1 MLLDVQLHGI
11 PAKKKLP
18 VSRNIPVI
26 TPEVVKQLQQEM
38 QEIREEFSK
47 RVRKMYDIPIEQIFA
62 KSR

>member
-1 MLLDVQLHGI
+1 MLLDEQLHGVPATKRFPVVQI
-11 PAKKKLP
+11 P
-18 VSRNIPVI
+18 II
-26 TPEVVKQLQQEM
+26 TPEVVEQLQKEM